1 MGDRKFHKGIMEI
14 MKNLEFHLR
23 IKKTTKN
30 NRIPQQNHEI
40 H

>member
-14 MKNLEFHLR
+14 MKNLEFHWR
-23 IKKTTKN
+23 IKKITKN
-30 NRIPQQNHEI
+30 NRITQENHEN